1 MKDYNN
7 AKMRQRLLHEAM
19 NRNDLLRKLKAM
31 IPDTRD
37 KGLYIEAQA
46 LAQLVDYIES
56 DENEDS
62 SFLMKLLR
70 RNKVKEYR

>member
-1 MKDYNN
+1 
-7 AKMRQRLLHEAM
+7 MRQRLLHEAM